1 MTRVPVIAIDGP
13 TASGKGAVAARVAEA
28 LGWHYLDSGAL
39 YRLVALRARWEDC
52 PESEVR
58 EIASLG
64 RSLPAR
70 FEDNRVYL
78 EDIDV
83 TQEIRAPEIGE
94 KASRIAVNP
103 ALRAGLLARQREF
116 RLPPGLVADGRDMAT
131 VVFPDA
137 ALKVFLTASLEVRAR
152 RRHKQL
158 IEKGFSANISGL
170 LRDIASRDARDA
182 NREVAP
188 LVAAPDS
195 VTVDSSE
202 MTLESVVARVVELAV
217 DRGLVDAA

>member
-1 MTRVPVIAIDGP
+1 MSGVSVIAIDGP
-13 TASGKGAVAARVAEA
+13 TASGKGAVAAGVAEA

-39 YRLVALRARWEDC
+39 YRLVALRATWADC
-52 PESEVR
+52 PETDVR
-58 EIASLG
+58 GIAMLG

-70 FEDNRVYL
+70 FEDGRVFL
-78 EDIDV
+78 EDVDV

-94 KASRIAVNP
+94 KASRIAVDP
-103 ALRAGLLARQREF
+103 VLRAGLLARQREF

-137 ALKVFLTASLEVRAR
+137 ALKVFLTASLEVRAQ

-158 IEKGFSANISGL
+158 IEKGFSASIDNL

-182 NREVAP
+182 NRDVAP

-195 VTVDSSE
+195 VTIDSSA
-202 MTLESVVARVVELAV
+202 MTLESVIARVVGLAV
-217 DRGLVDAA
+217 KRGLVDPA